1 MVARE
6 LLHELA
12 EALLPQRC
20 IVCGRF
26 GAALH
31 HACLEALPV
40 AESAALHPLLGPRS
54 GLALRGLSR
63 RSATVRGAAHAVP
76 LHGRRAPGVAGGE
89 VPGHQRAP
97 RSARRRRGRRRAAL
111 VDDRRRDGDPAPS
124 IASAPPRLQ
133 PIRADRAPRGEPPR
147 AAAARRTAAPRAGD
161 GAADHARRGPARL
174 QRREGAFAAAAG
186 EPPAGVLLVDDVS
199 TTGAT
204 FAAGARALL
213 DAGAERVYALAVAR
227 ED

>member
-20 IVCGRF
+20 IACGRF

-31 HACLEALPV
+31 HACLEALPAAGQPRCTRCWAPGTGSPCAACLADPPPFEGLRTPYRFTGV
-40 AESAALHPLLGPRS
+40 ARRALLEAKFRGISAHLAPLGDAAADIVPRRW
-54 GLALRGLSR
+54 AID
-63 RSATVRGAAHAVP
+63 AVTPIP
-76 LHGRRAPGVAGGE
+76 LHR
-89 VPGHQRAP
+89 
-97 RSARRRRGRRRAAL
+97 ARRRRRGFNQSELIARRVADRLGLPLRAELLRRARATAPQTTL
-111 VDDRRRDGDPAPS
+111 GADRR
-124 IASAPPRLQ
+124 ASNVAS
-133 PIRADRAPRGEPPR
+133 
-147 AAAARRTAAPRAGD
+147 
-161 GAADHARRGPARL
+161 
-174 QRREGAFAAAAG
+174 AFAAG
-186 EPPAGVLLVDDVS
+186 DPPAGVLLVDDVS

-204 FAAGARALL
+204 LAAGARALL

>member
-20 IVCGRF
+20 IACGRF
-26 GAALH
+26 GASLH
-31 HACLEALPV
+31 SGCLDSLPAAGSQRCSRCWAPGPASLCSACLADPPPFEGLRTPYRFA
-40 AESAALHPLLGPRS
+40 
-54 GLALRGLSR
+54 GLARRALLEAKFRGI
-63 RSATVRGAAHAVP
+63 SAHLDRLGDAAAEAVPRWWAIDAVTPIP
-76 LHGRRAPGVAGGE
+76 LHG
-89 VPGHQRAP
+89 
-97 RSARRRRGRRRAAL
+97 ARRRRRGFNQSELIANRVASRLGLPLRADLLRRTRSTGPQTALGRDRRASNVA
-111 VDDRRRDGDPAPS
+111 
-124 IASAPPRLQ
+124 
-133 PIRADRAPRGEPPR
+133 
-147 AAAARRTAAPRAGD
+147 
-161 GAADHARRGPARL
+161 
-174 QRREGAFAAAAG
+174 GAFAAAG

-204 FAAGARALL
+204 LAAAARALL

>member
-6 LLHELA
+6 LLQELA

-20 IVCGRF
+20 IACGRF

-31 HACLEALPV
+31 HACLEALPAAGQPRCTRCWAPGPGSPCAACLADPPPFEGLRTPYRFTGV
-40 AESAALHPLLGPRS
+40 ARRALLEAKFRGISAHLAPLGDAAADIVPRRW
-54 GLALRGLSR
+54 AID
-63 RSATVRGAAHAVP
+63 AVTPIP
-76 LHGRRAPGVAGGE
+76 LHR
-89 VPGHQRAP
+89 
-97 RSARRRRGRRRAAL
+97 ARRRRRGFNQSELIARRVADRLGLPLRAELLRRARATAPQTTL
-111 VDDRRRDGDPAPS
+111 GADRR
-124 IASAPPRLQ
+124 ASNVA
-133 PIRADRAPRGEPPR
+133 
-147 AAAARRTAAPRAGD
+147 
-161 GAADHARRGPARL
+161 
-174 QRREGAFAAAAG
+174 GAFAAVG

-204 FAAGARALL
+204 LAAGARALL

>member
-20 IVCGRF
+20 IACGRF

-31 HACLEALPV
+31 HACLEALPAAGQPRCTRCWAPGPGSPCAACLADPPPFEGLRTPYRFTGV
-40 AESAALHPLLGPRS
+40 ARRALLEAKFRGISAHLAPLGDAAADIVPRRW
-54 GLALRGLSR
+54 AID
-63 RSATVRGAAHAVP
+63 AVTPIP
-76 LHGRRAPGVAGGE
+76 LHR
-89 VPGHQRAP
+89 
-97 RSARRRRGRRRAAL
+97 ARRRRRGFNQSELIARRVADRLGLPLRAELLRRARATAPQTTL
-111 VDDRRRDGDPAPS
+111 GADRR
-124 IASAPPRLQ
+124 ASNVAS
-133 PIRADRAPRGEPPR
+133 
-147 AAAARRTAAPRAGD
+147 
-161 GAADHARRGPARL
+161 
-174 QRREGAFAAAAG
+174 AFAAAD
-186 EPPAGVLLVDDVS
+186 PPAGVLLVDDVS

-204 FAAGARALL
+204 LAAGARALL